1 MPKISI
7 PPTRSN
13 LIRIKKELQFAREGY
28 EILDRKREVLTTE
41 LIRMAHDASV
51 LQEEMWKL
59 QAEAYRALE
68 KAQLTMGEEHVE
80 WAALAAHKSVDV
92 QLKFRGIM
100 GVPLPIVE
108 ASGGPPEMP
117 YSLGDTSVTLD
128 EASAALG
135 EDVRQL
141 DSARALASTRAV
153 QLCLLIAG
161 VAHARLLERT
171 PDYVAGLSI
180 GAYPAAVIA
189 GALDFA
195 DAVRLVSLRGE
206 LMQQAYPQGYGMTAL
221 IGPDLSTVETLLAEI
236 HRPETPVYLAN
247 INADNQ
253 TVIAGSDEAM
263 QRVAQRV
270 KGNGIA
276 KRLAV
281 SVPSHCALLERPA
294 QALAEAFVTLKA
306 PRITYL
312 SSTRARPIH
321 DPAQLR
327 DDLAFNMC
335 RVVDWRGT
343 VQSAYERGV
352 RLQIELPP
360 GAVLTGLSRRVFEQ
374 GTVIAC
380 EGARLDTL
388 QALLEEED
396 RHHR

>member
-1 MPKISI
+1 MSSLLVFPGQGAQ
-7 PPTRSN
+7 RV
-13 LIRIKKELQFAREGY
+13 G
-28 EILDRKREVLTTE
+28 
-41 LIRMAHDASV
+41 M
-51 LQEEMWKL
+51 L
-59 QAEAYRALE
+59 QALPAHVLE
-68 KAQLTMGEEHVE
+68 
-80 WAALAAHKSVDV
+80 
-92 QLKFRGIM
+92 
-100 GVPLPIVE
+100 E
-108 ASGGPPEMP
+108 AS
-117 YSLGDTSVTLD
+117 D
-128 EASAALG
+128 ALG
-135 EDVRQL
+135 EDVSQL
-141 DSARALASTRAV
+141 DSVQALANTRAV
-153 QLCLLIAG
+153 QLCLLITG
-161 VAHARLLERT
+161 VAHARQLQRT

-189 GALDFA
+189 GALEFA
-195 DAVRLVSLRGE
+195 DAVKLVSLRGE
-206 LMQQAYPQGYGMTAL
+206 LMQNAYPQGYGMTAL
-221 IGPDLSTVETLLAEI
+221 IGPELSTVETLLADI
-236 HRPETPVYLAN
+236 HSAKTPVYLAN

-253 TVIAGSDEAM
+253 TVIAGSDAAM
-263 QRVAQRV
+263 QRVAERL
-270 KGNGIA
+270 KGNGVA

-281 SVPSHCALLERPA
+281 SVPSHCALLEAPA

-321 DPAQLR
+321 NPEHLR

-388 QALLEEED
+388 QALLQEEER
-396 RHHR
+396 RHR